1 MTHFTFNNGIA
12 SSLRHFIDALQYPA
26 IKRRFTLSGGH
37 YRPALNARL
46 RHDIGE
52 DDCRPASEPS
62 VLQLEA
68 VRASSVD
75 QMLLR
80 SF

>member
-1 MTHFTFNNGIA
+1 MTHFSLNHGIA
-12 SSLRHFIDALQYPA
+12 SSLRHFIDALQYDA
-26 IKRRFTLSGGH
+26 IKRRLSLVGGH
-37 YRPALNARL
+37 CRPTLNAHL

-52 DDCRPASEPS
+52 DDCHPASEPS
-62 VLQLEA
+62 LLQLEA
-68 VRASSVD
+68 ARESSVD